1 MNSNSNN
8 NERAR
13 EFLECL
19 GNGKTIY
26 ECESENDLID
36 AKLFRRKRDGNRKK

>member
-1 MNSNSNN
+1 M

-19 GNGKTIY
+19 GNGKTEY
-26 ECESENDLID
+26 ELDLECEEMEETNEL
-36 AKLFRRKRDGNRKK
+36 L